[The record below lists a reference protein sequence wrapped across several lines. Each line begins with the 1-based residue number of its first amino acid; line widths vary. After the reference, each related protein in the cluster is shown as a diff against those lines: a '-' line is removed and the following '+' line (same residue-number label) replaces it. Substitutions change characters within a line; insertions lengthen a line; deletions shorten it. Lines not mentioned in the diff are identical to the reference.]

1 MPSIRHL
8 RPYWFVLLALLAMLL
23 PLSPTVAQEDDMSA
37 GEPAHIEIHGI
48 NPLELPNLYVT
59 VSVTDSFGRTVRDL
73 RLEDF
78 ALFGEIAELGRLINV
93 ENITNDDLSYAV
105 VLALDTSSSMQGTP
119 IRALKEAAN
128 TFVDVIGE
136 NAPVALLAFDSTTQI
151 IQEFTTD
158 KDTLRAS
165 INALSAGGRTALYQ
179 AGYDAVE
186 LAARAPTPRRAVII
200 LSDGHEY
207 GGVST
212 AGREDARIAAK
223 NRGVPVYTIGL
234 GYDEFDRDYL
244 QELSAAGY
252 GIFSESPSP
261 DELEARY
268 SEFAALFRSQ
278 YILTI
283 EADLPLNGSIYSL
296 GVALKTETGRIDS
309 TQAIVRSPIP
319 VPYITTLLEPPSA
332 PIEEPTIFS
341 FNVAADDELQ
351 DVSIALDGE
360 QITAEVV
367 DEKYSA
373 AVDPVELAPGPH
385 KMTIAA
391 RDVDGDSAGLTVPF
405 DVAALPPEI
414 TVISSLLEQPV
425 LRDPVEVLVEV
436 GGQTP
441 FATAEIV
448 LDGVSEASLEED
460 ITVRLD
466 PYEFNEGPHELE
478 FIITNEAEQ
487 SASERVS
494 FEVPPLPPLFR
505 VEGLEDG
512 DFLEEIANVDLGII
526 ATQVGGDIER
536 RYRLNTGP
544 ELSAAEGI
552 TLNPRD
558 LQPGPNTITI
568 TVEDRATSL
577 VSEASIDFEV
587 AALNPEAAVGG
598 LASGDI
604 LSEDRR
610 INVDVD
616 SQTEVLRVVTRLDGV
631 EIERL
636 IEAPYEIDLE
646 VLDIPPGEHT
656 LEIQVINDGLREDT
670 TTIEFTVPEEPARI
684 ATATVIAA
692 TARAAASATAM
703 EQAIATATGQAI
715 ATVTQEARVAATEI
729 MRATATQQAR
739 VTATGQ
745 AIATVTQEAR
755 VAATEIVR
763 ATAVQEARDRARDI
777 VRATATEQAVAS
789 ATQQAIVTATEQAIA
804 TATGQAIATVTQE
817 ARVAATEIVRATAV
831 QEARDRA
838 RDIVRA
844 TATEQ
849 AVATAT
855 EQAIATATEQAIA
868 TATEQAVATA
878 TQEARATATE
888 IVRATATQ
896 EARATATEV
905 VRATATQEARAT
917 ATEVVRAT
925 ATQEA
930 RATATE
936 VVRATATQE
945 ARATATEII
954 RATATQEA
962 RATATEIVRATA
974 TQEARATATQEARA
988 KATEIVRATA
998 TEEARATATEIVRA
1012 TATEE
1017 ARATATEIVRA
1028 TATQEARATATEV
1041 VRATATEQ
1049 AIASATQRVIATAT
1063 QEARATATE
1072 IVRVTA
1078 TQEARAT
1085 ATEIVRATATQ
1096 EARAT
1101 ATEIVRATAT
1111 QEARATATEIVRATA
1126 TEQAIA
1132 SATQRVIA
1140 TATQEA
1146 RATATEIVR
1155 ATATQEARAT
1165 ATEQA
1170 IATATERAIAT
1181 ATEQAIASA
1190 TQRVIATATQE
1201 ARATATEIV
1210 RATATQEARAT
1221 ATQEW
1226 RATAVQAARQA
1237 AREIVRATATQRAIV
1252 MATEQAIASATQ
1264 RAIAAATEQAI
1275 VSATQRAIAAATEQ
1289 AIASATQ
1296 RAIAAATEQAIV
1308 AATEQAIA
1316 SATEQA
1322 IAVTTEQAIA
1332 TQTEAAIPSAT
1343 SALDTTDLPVQPLS
1357 PSETADAFD
1366 LPAVSTATEAGE
1378 ATDIAPN
1385 ETPTA
1390 TPIPPSE
1397 TPAPTATTIP
1407 STATLIAPSG
1417 TPAPTATLIPVDL
1430 TPPAEPADN
1439 TPLLV
1444 ASIVVLLA
1452 LSVAFYLL
1460 RGRRQAR

>member
-1 MPSIRHL
+1 MRIFYLVLPSPPRFAILAALLAALRECVPLPSIRHL
-8 RPYWFVLLALLAMLL
+8 RPYWFVLLALLL

-165 INALSAGGRTALYQ
+165 INALIAGGRTALYQ

-646 VLDIPPGEHT
+646 VLNIPPGEHT

-777 VRATATEQAVAS
+777 VRATATEQAVAT
-789 ATQQAIVTATEQAIA
+789 ATEQAVATATEQAIA
-804 TATGQAIATVTQE
+804 TATEQAVATATEQAIATATEQAIATATQE
-817 ARVAATEIVRATAV
+817 ARTTATEIVRATAV

-838 RDIVRA
+838 RDIVRATATKQAVATATEQAIA

-888 IVRATATQ
+888 IVRATP
-896 EARATATEV
+896 R
-905 VRATATQEARAT
+905 R
-917 ATEVVRAT
+917 
-925 ATQEA
+925 
-930 RATATE
+930 
-936 VVRATATQE
+936 
-945 ARATATEII
+945 
-954 RATATQEA
+954 
-962 RATATEIVRATA
+962 
-974 TQEARATATQEARA
+974 
-988 KATEIVRATA
+988 K
-998 TEEARATATEIVRA
+998 
-1012 TATEE
+1012 
-1017 ARATATEIVRA
+1017 
-1028 TATQEARATATEV
+1028 
-1041 VRATATEQ
+1041 
-1049 AIASATQRVIATAT
+1049 
-1063 QEARATATE
+1063 
-1072 IVRVTA
+1072 
-1078 TQEARAT
+1078 
-1085 ATEIVRATATQ
+1085 
-1096 EARAT
+1096 
-1101 ATEIVRATAT
+1101 
-1111 QEARATATEIVRATA
+1111 
-1126 TEQAIA
+1126 
-1132 SATQRVIA
+1132 
-1140 TATQEA
+1140 
-1146 RATATEIVR
+1146 
-1155 ATATQEARAT
+1155 
-1165 ATEQA
+1165 
-1170 IATATERAIAT
+1170 
-1181 ATEQAIASA
+1181 
-1190 TQRVIATATQE
+1190 
-1201 ARATATEIV
+1201 
-1210 RATATQEARAT
+1210 
-1221 ATQEW
+1221 
-1226 RATAVQAARQA
+1226 
-1237 AREIVRATATQRAIV
+1237 REPRPRRLCGRRPRRKR
-1252 MATEQAIASATQ
+1252 EPRPRRS
-1264 RAIAAATEQAI
+1264 
-1275 VSATQRAIAAATEQ
+1275 
-1289 AIASATQ
+1289 
-1296 RAIAAATEQAIV
+1296 
-1308 AATEQAIA
+1308 
-1316 SATEQA
+1316 
-1322 IAVTTEQAIA
+1322 
-1332 TQTEAAIPSAT
+1332 
-1343 SALDTTDLPVQPLS
+1343 SALRPRKKRGPQRRRSCALRPRKKREPRPRRLCGRRPRKKRGPRLRRS
-1357 PSETADAFD
+1357 CGRRPRRKREPRPRRLCGRRPRRKRGPRLRRSCALRPRKKRE
-1366 LPAVSTATEAGE
+1366 PRPRRSCERR
-1378 ATDIAPN
+1378 PR
-1385 ETPTA
+1385 
-1390 TPIPPSE
+1390 SRRS
-1397 TPAPTATTIP
+1397 PAPRNESSRRP
-1407 STATLIAPSG
+1407 RKKH
-1417 TPAPTATLIPVDL
+1417 
-1430 TPPAEPADN
+1430 EP
-1439 TPLLV
+1439 
-1444 ASIVVLLA
+1444 
-1452 LSVAFYLL
+1452 
-1460 RGRRQAR
+1460 RQQKL

>member
-8 RPYWFVLLALLAMLL
+8 RPYWFVLLALLL

-165 INALSAGGRTALYQ
+165 INALIAGGRTALYQ

-367 DEKYSA
+367 DEEYSV
-373 AVDPVELAPGPH
+373 AVDPVDLVPGPH

-610 INVDVD
+610 INVDVE

-715 ATVTQEARVAATEI
+715 ATVTQEARVAATQQARVTATGQAIATVTQEARVAATEIVRATAMQEARDRARDIVRATATEQAVATATGQAIATVTQEARVAATEI

-739 VTATGQ
+739 VTATRQ

-777 VRATATEQAVAS
+777 VRATATE
-789 ATQQAIVTATEQAIA
+789 
-804 TATGQAIATVTQE
+804 
-817 ARVAATEIVRATAV
+817 R
-831 QEARDRA
+831 
-838 RDIVRA
+838 
-844 TATEQ
+844 

-878 TQEARATATE
+878 TEQAVAS
-888 IVRATATQ
+888 ATQ
-896 EARATATEV
+896 QA
-905 VRATATQEARAT
+905 
-917 ATEVVRAT
+917 
-925 ATQEA
+925 
-930 RATATE
+930 
-936 VVRATATQE
+936 
-945 ARATATEII
+945 
-954 RATATQEA
+954 
-962 RATATEIVRATA
+962 IV
-974 TQEARATATQEARA
+974 
-988 KATEIVRATA
+988 
-998 TEEARATATEIVRA
+998 
-1012 TATEE
+1012 
-1017 ARATATEIVRA
+1017 
-1028 TATQEARATATEV
+1028 
-1041 VRATATEQ
+1041 TATEQ
-1049 AIASATQRVIATAT
+1049 AIATATRQAIATAT
-1063 QEARATATE
+1063 QEARD
-1072 IVRVTA
+1072 R
-1078 TQEARAT
+1078 ARD
-1085 ATEIVRATATQ
+1085 
-1096 EARAT
+1096 
-1101 ATEIVRATAT
+1101 
-1111 QEARATATEIVRATA
+1111 IVRATA

-1132 SATQRVIA
+1132 
-1140 TATQEA
+1140 TASEGQAEHA
-1146 RATATEIVR
+1146 VR
-1155 ATATQEARAT
+1155 HRNTSR
-1165 ATEQA
+1165 
-1170 IATATERAIAT
+1170 
-1181 ATEQAIASA
+1181 
-1190 TQRVIATATQE
+1190 
-1201 ARATATEIV
+1201 
-1210 RATATQEARAT
+1210 
-1221 ATQEW
+1221 
-1226 RATAVQAARQA
+1226 
-1237 AREIVRATATQRAIV
+1237 
-1252 MATEQAIASATQ
+1252 
-1264 RAIAAATEQAI
+1264 
-1275 VSATQRAIAAATEQ
+1275 
-1289 AIASATQ
+1289 
-1296 RAIAAATEQAIV
+1296 
-1308 AATEQAIA
+1308 
-1316 SATEQA
+1316 
-1322 IAVTTEQAIA
+1322 
-1332 TQTEAAIPSAT
+1332 PSPPQPNRPLPPQPNRP
-1343 SALDTTDLPVQPLS
+1343 SPALRNK
-1357 PSETADAFD
+1357 PS
-1366 LPAVSTATEAGE
+1366 
-1378 ATDIAPN
+1378 
-1385 ETPTA
+1385 
-1390 TPIPPSE
+1390 
-1397 TPAPTATTIP
+1397 
-1407 STATLIAPSG
+1407 
-1417 TPAPTATLIPVDL
+1417 
-1430 TPPAEPADN
+1430 
-1439 TPLLV
+1439 
-1444 ASIVVLLA
+1444 
-1452 LSVAFYLL
+1452 
-1460 RGRRQAR
+1460 

>member
-8 RPYWFVLLALLAMLL
+8 RPYWFTLLVLLAMLL
-23 PLSPTVAQEDDMSA
+23 PLAPAVAQEDDVSA
-37 GEPAHIEIHGI
+37 GEPAHIEINGI
-48 NPLELPNLYVT
+48 NPLELPTLYVT
-59 VSVTDSFGRTVRDL
+59 VSVTDSLGRTVRDL
-73 RLEDF
+73 RPEDF
-78 ALFGEIAELGRLINV
+78 ALFGEIAELDHLISNV

-105 VLALDTSSSMQGTP
+105 VLALDTSSSMAGEP

-128 TFVDVIGE
+128 AFVDAIGE
-136 NAPVALLAFDSTTQI
+136 NAPIALLAFDSEIQI
-151 IQEFTTD
+151 TQEFTTD
-158 KDTLRAS
+158 KDALRAS
-165 INALSAGGRTALYQ
+165 INALIAGGQTALYQ
-179 AGYDAVE
+179 AGYEAVE
-186 LAARAPTPRRAVII
+186 TAVRAPAPRRAVII

-234 GYDEFDRDYL
+234 GYDQFDRGYL
-244 QELSAAGY
+244 QDLAAAGY

-261 DELEARY
+261 DELKALYR
-268 SEFAALFRSQ
+268 EFAALFRSQ

-309 TQAIVRSPIP
+309 TQAIVRAPIP
-319 VPYITTLLEPPSA
+319 VPFITPLFEPPSA
-332 PIEEPTIFS
+332 PIVERTTFS
-341 FNVAADDELQ
+341 FTVVADDELQ
-351 DVSIALDGE
+351 DVSLVLDGE
-360 QITAEVV
+360 QITAEVA
-367 DEKYSA
+367 EEQYSA

-385 KMTIAA
+385 KLTIAA
-391 RDVDGDSAGLTVPF
+391 RDVDGDSAGLTMPF

-414 TVISSLLEQPV
+414 TVISPLLEQPV
-425 LRDPVEVLVEV
+425 LRDPVEVLVKV
-436 GGQTP
+436 GGQTS

-558 LQPGPNTITI
+558 LQPGANTITI
-568 TVEDRATSL
+568 TVEDRATGL
-577 VSEASIDFEV
+577 VSEASIDFDV
-587 AALNPEAAVGG
+587 ATLNPEAAVDG

-684 ATATVIAA
+684 ATTTVIAA

-703 EQAIATATGQAI
+703 
-715 ATVTQEARVAATEI
+715 
-729 MRATATQQAR
+729 
-739 VTATGQ
+739 
-745 AIATVTQEAR
+745 
-755 VAATEIVR
+755 
-763 ATAVQEARDRARDI
+763 
-777 VRATATEQAVAS
+777 
-789 ATQQAIVTATEQAIA
+789 EQAIA

-849 AVATAT
+849 SIATAT

-868 TATEQAVATA
+868 TATEQAI
-878 TQEARATATE
+878 ATATE
-888 IVRATATQ
+888 RAI
-896 EARATATEV
+896 ATATEQ
-905 VRATATQEARAT
+905 A
-917 ATEVVRAT
+917 
-925 ATQEA
+925 
-930 RATATE
+930 
-936 VVRATATQE
+936 
-945 ARATATEII
+945 I
-954 RATATQEA
+954 ATATQEA

-988 KATEIVRATA
+988 TATEVVRATA
-998 TEEARATATEIVRA
+998 TQEARATATEVVGATATQEARATAMEVVKATATQEARA

-1028 TATQEARATATEV
+1028 TATQEARATAT
-1041 VRATATEQ
+1041 Q
-1049 AIASATQRVIATAT
+1049 D
-1063 QEARATATE
+1063 ARATATE
-1072 IVRVTA
+1072 F
-1078 TQEARAT
+1078 
-1085 ATEIVRATATQ
+1085 
-1096 EARAT
+1096 
-1101 ATEIVRATAT
+1101 
-1111 QEARATATEIVRATA
+1111 
-1126 TEQAIA
+1126 
-1132 SATQRVIA
+1132 
-1140 TATQEA
+1140 
-1146 RATATEIVR
+1146 
-1155 ATATQEARAT
+1155 
-1165 ATEQA
+1165 
-1170 IATATERAIAT
+1170 
-1181 ATEQAIASA
+1181 
-1190 TQRVIATATQE
+1190 
-1201 ARATATEIV
+1201 
-1210 RATATQEARAT
+1210 ARAT
-1221 ATQEW
+1221 ATQQAVLV
-1226 RATAVQAARQA
+1226 AT
-1237 AREIVRATATQRAIV
+1237 EATATQRV
-1252 MATEQAIASATQ
+1252 
-1264 RAIAAATEQAI
+1264 
-1275 VSATQRAIAAATEQ
+1275 IAAATEQ

-1332 TQTEAAIPSAT
+1332 TQTEAAIPSAK

-1385 ETPTA
+1385 ETLTV
-1390 TPIPPSE
+1390 TPIPSSE

>member
-165 INALSAGGRTALYQ
+165 INALTAGGRTALYQ

-200 LSDGHEY
+200 LSDGHEF

-212 AGREDARIAAK
+212 AGREDARTAAT

-252 GIFSESPSP
+252 GIFSESPTP
-261 DELEARY
+261 DELKELYRG
-268 SEFAALFRSQ
+268 FASLFRSQ

-283 EADLPLNGSIYSL
+283 EADLPLDGSRYSL

-367 DEKYSA
+367 DEEYSA

-425 LRDPVEVLVEV
+425 LRDPAEVLVEV

-610 INVDVD
+610 INVDVE

-715 ATVTQEARVAATEI
+715 ATVTQEARVTATEIMRATATQQARVMATGQAIATVTQEARVAATEI

-777 VRATATEQAVAS
+777 VRATATEQAVATATEQAIATATEQAVAT

-804 TATGQAIATVTQE
+804 TATEQAIATVTQE

-844 TATEQ
+844 TATER

-868 TATEQAVATA
+868 TATEQAIATATEQAIATATERAVATA
-878 TQEARATATE
+878 TERAIATATE
-888 IVRATATQ
+888 QAI
-896 EARATATEV
+896 ATATEQ
-905 VRATATQEARAT
+905 AIAT
-917 ATEVVRAT
+917 ATEQAI
-925 ATQEA
+925 
-930 RATATE
+930 ATATE
-936 VVRATATQE
+936 RTI
-945 ARATATEII
+945 ATATE
-954 RATATQEA
+954 RAIATV
-962 RATATEIVRATA
+962 TEQAI
-974 TQEARATATQEARA
+974 
-988 KATEIVRATA
+988 
-998 TEEARATATEIVRA
+998 
-1012 TATEE
+1012 
-1017 ARATATEIVRA
+1017 
-1028 TATQEARATATEV
+1028 
-1041 VRATATEQ
+1041 ATATEQ
-1049 AIASATQRVIATAT
+1049 AIASAT
-1063 QEARATATE
+1063 
-1072 IVRVTA
+1072 
-1078 TQEARAT
+1078 
-1085 ATEIVRATATQ
+1085 
-1096 EARAT
+1096 
-1101 ATEIVRATAT
+1101 
-1111 QEARATATEIVRATA
+1111 
-1126 TEQAIA
+1126 EQAI
-1132 SATQRVIA
+1132 
-1140 TATQEA
+1140 
-1146 RATATEIVR
+1146 
-1155 ATATQEARAT
+1155 AT

-1181 ATEQAIASA
+1181 ATEQAVA
-1190 TQRVIATATQE
+1190 T
-1201 ARATATEIV
+1201 
-1210 RATATQEARAT
+1210 
-1221 ATQEW
+1221 
-1226 RATAVQAARQA
+1226 
-1237 AREIVRATATQRAIV
+1237 
-1252 MATEQAIASATQ
+1252 ATEQAIATATEQ
-1264 RAIAAATEQAI
+1264 AIATATERAVATATEQAI
-1275 VSATQRAIAAATEQ
+1275 VTATEQ
-1289 AIASATQ
+1289 AIA
-1296 RAIAAATEQAIV
+1296 
-1308 AATEQAIA
+1308 
-1316 SATEQA
+1316 
-1322 IAVTTEQAIA
+1322 
-1332 TQTEAAIPSAT
+1332 
-1343 SALDTTDLPVQPLS
+1343 
-1357 PSETADAFD
+1357 
-1366 LPAVSTATEAGE
+1366 TATER
-1378 ATDIAPN
+1378 PS
-1385 ETPTA
+1385 PR
-1390 TPIPPSE
+1390 PPSRPSPQLPSRPSPPLPSRPSLPPPSKPSLPPPSE
-1397 TPAPTATTIP
+1397 P
-1407 STATLIAPSG
+1407 SPPQRSRPSRR
-1417 TPAPTATLIPVDL
+1417 PLSKPS
-1430 TPPAEPADN
+1430 PPQRSRPSRR
-1439 TPLLV
+1439 PLSKPSPPPPSKPSLPPRKRR
-1444 ASIVVLLA
+1444 A
-1452 LSVAFYLL
+1452 LRLL
-1460 RGRRQAR
+1460 RL

>member
-8 RPYWFVLLALLAMLL
+8 RPYWFVLLALLL

-165 INALSAGGRTALYQ
+165 INALIAGGRTALYQ

-332 PIEEPTIFS
+332 PIEEPTTFS

-367 DEKYSA
+367 DEEYSV
-373 AVDPVELAPGPH
+373 AVDPVDLVPGPH

-610 INVDVD
+610 INVDVE

-636 IEAPYEIDLE
+636 IEAPYEIDLD

-715 ATVTQEARVAATEI
+715 ATVTQEARVAAT
-729 MRATATQQAR
+729 QQAR

-777 VRATATEQAVAS
+777 VRATATEQAVATATGQAIATVTQEARVAATEIMRAT
-789 ATQQAIVTATEQAIA
+789 ATQQARVTATR
-804 TATGQAIATVTQE
+804 QAIATVTQE

-844 TATEQ
+844 TATER

-878 TQEARATATE
+878 TEQAVAS
-888 IVRATATQ
+888 ATQ
-896 EARATATEV
+896 QA
-905 VRATATQEARAT
+905 
-917 ATEVVRAT
+917 
-925 ATQEA
+925 
-930 RATATE
+930 
-936 VVRATATQE
+936 
-945 ARATATEII
+945 
-954 RATATQEA
+954 
-962 RATATEIVRATA
+962 IV
-974 TQEARATATQEARA
+974 
-988 KATEIVRATA
+988 
-998 TEEARATATEIVRA
+998 
-1012 TATEE
+1012 
-1017 ARATATEIVRA
+1017 
-1028 TATQEARATATEV
+1028 
-1041 VRATATEQ
+1041 TATEQ
-1049 AIASATQRVIATAT
+1049 AIATATRQAIATAT
-1063 QEARATATE
+1063 QEARDRARD
-1072 IVRVTA
+1072 IV
-1078 TQEARAT
+1078 
-1085 ATEIVRATATQ
+1085 
-1096 EARAT
+1096 
-1101 ATEIVRATAT
+1101 
-1111 QEARATATEIVRATA
+1111 
-1126 TEQAIA
+1126 
-1132 SATQRVIA
+1132 
-1140 TATQEA
+1140 
-1146 RATATEIVR
+1146 
-1155 ATATQEARAT
+1155 RAT

-1170 IATATERAIAT
+1170 IATATEQAIASATEQAVATATEQAVATATEQAVASATQQAIVTATEQAIATATQEARDRARDIVRATATEQAIAT
-1181 ATEQAIASA
+1181 ATEQAIA
-1190 TQRVIATATQE
+1190 
-1201 ARATATEIV
+1201 TATEPGHRHRNRTGRCHRNRSRPSPARPRRTGHIV
-1210 RATATQEARAT
+1210 AT
-1221 ATQEW
+1221 
-1226 RATAVQAARQA
+1226 
-1237 AREIVRATATQRAIV
+1237 
-1252 MATEQAIASATQ
+1252 ATEQAIATATGRPSPPQ
-1264 RAIAAATEQAI
+1264 PSRPSPRATNRPSPRPREQA
-1275 VSATQRAIAAATEQ
+1275 
-1289 AIASATQ
+1289 
-1296 RAIAAATEQAIV
+1296 
-1308 AATEQAIA
+1308 
-1316 SATEQA
+1316 
-1322 IAVTTEQAIA
+1322 
-1332 TQTEAAIPSAT
+1332 
-1343 SALDTTDLPVQPLS
+1343 S
-1357 PSETADAFD
+1357 PA
-1366 LPAVSTATEAGE
+1366 TATE
-1378 ATDIAPN
+1378 
-1385 ETPTA
+1385 
-1390 TPIPPSE
+1390 PS
-1397 TPAPTATTIP
+1397 
-1407 STATLIAPSG
+1407 
-1417 TPAPTATLIPVDL
+1417 
-1430 TPPAEPADN
+1430 
-1439 TPLLV
+1439 
-1444 ASIVVLLA
+1444 
-1452 LSVAFYLL
+1452 
-1460 RGRRQAR
+1460 

>member
-23 PLSPTVAQEDDMSA
+23 PLSPTVSQEDDMSA

-128 TFVDVIGE
+128 TFIDVIGE
-136 NAPVALLAFDSTTQI
+136 NAPVALLAFDSTTQL

-165 INALSAGGRTALYQ
+165 INALIAGGRTALYQ

-332 PIEEPTIFS
+332 PIEEPTTFS

-367 DEKYSA
+367 DEEYSA

-425 LRDPVEVLVEV
+425 LWDPVEVLVEV

-448 LDGVSEASLEED
+448 LDGVSEASLEKD

-587 AALNPEAAVGG
+587 AALNPETAVGG

-656 LEIQVINDGLREDT
+656 LEIQVINDSLREDT

-739 VTATGQ
+739 VMATGQ

-777 VRATATEQAVAS
+777 VRATVTEQAIATATEQAVATATEQAVAS

-817 ARVAATEIVRATAV
+817 ARTTATEIVRATAVQEARDRARDIVRATATEQAVATATEQAIATATEQAVATATEQAIATATEQAIATATGQAIATATQEARTTATEIVRATAV

-868 TATEQAVATA
+868 TATEQAIATATEQAIATATEQAIATATEQAIATATEQAIATATEQAIATATEQAIATATEQAVASATQQAIVTATEQAIATATEQAIATATEQAIATATEQAIATATEQAIATATEQAIATATEQAIATATEQAVASATQQAIVTATEQAIATATEQAIATATEQAIATATEQAIATA
-878 TQEARATATE
+878 TQEARTTATE
-888 IVRATATQ
+888 I
-896 EARATATEV
+896 
-905 VRATATQEARAT
+905 
-917 ATEVVRAT
+917 
-925 ATQEA
+925 
-930 RATATE
+930 
-936 VVRATATQE
+936 
-945 ARATATEII
+945 
-954 RATATQEA
+954 
-962 RATATEIVRATA
+962 
-974 TQEARATATQEARA
+974 
-988 KATEIVRATA
+988 
-998 TEEARATATEIVRA
+998 
-1012 TATEE
+1012 
-1017 ARATATEIVRA
+1017 
-1028 TATQEARATATEV
+1028 

-1049 AIASATQRVIATAT
+1049 AIASATQRAIATAT
-1063 QEARATATE
+1063 EQAIATATE
-1072 IVRVTA
+1072 RAI
-1078 TQEARAT
+1078 AT
-1085 ATEIVRATATQ
+1085 ATERA
-1096 EARAT
+1096 
-1101 ATEIVRATAT
+1101 V
-1111 QEARATATEIVRATA
+1111 ATA

-1165 ATEQA
+1165 AA
-1170 IATATERAIAT
+1170 
-1181 ATEQAIASA
+1181 
-1190 TQRVIATATQE
+1190 
-1201 ARATATEIV
+1201 
-1210 RATATQEARAT
+1210 QEARAT

-1237 AREIVRATATQRAIV
+1237 AREIVRATATQRAI
-1252 MATEQAIASATQ
+1252 
-1264 RAIAAATEQAI
+1264 
-1275 VSATQRAIAAATEQ
+1275 AAATEQ

-1296 RAIAAATEQAIV
+1296 RAIAAATEQAI
-1308 AATEQAIA
+1308 A
-1316 SATEQA
+1316 SATQRVIA
-1322 IAVTTEQAIA
+1322 AVTAEQ
-1332 TQTEAAIPSAT
+1332 QRVHRCGHRT
-1343 SALDTTDLPVQPLS
+1343 SHCGGYRASDCQRHTTS
-1357 PSETADAFD
+1357 HRC
-1366 LPAVSTATEAGE
+1366 G
-1378 ATDIAPN
+1378 
-1385 ETPTA
+1385 
-1390 TPIPPSE
+1390 
-1397 TPAPTATTIP
+1397 
-1407 STATLIAPSG
+1407 
-1417 TPAPTATLIPVDL
+1417 
-1430 TPPAEPADN
+1430 
-1439 TPLLV
+1439 
-1444 ASIVVLLA
+1444 
-1452 LSVAFYLL
+1452 Y
-1460 RGRRQAR
+1460 

>member
-8 RPYWFVLLALLAMLL
+8 HPYWFVLLALLAMLL

-128 TFVDVIGE
+128 TFIDVIGE
-136 NAPVALLAFDSTTQI
+136 NAPVALLAFDSTTQL

-165 INALSAGGRTALYQ
+165 INALIAGGRTALYQ

-367 DEKYSA
+367 DEEYSA

-425 LRDPVEVLVEV
+425 LRGPVEVLVEV

-466 PYEFNEGPHELE
+466 PYEFKEGPHELE

-587 AALNPEAAVGG
+587 AALNPETAVGG

-849 AVATAT
+849 AVASATQQAIVTATEQAIATATERAIATATERAIATATEQAIATATEQAIATATEQAIATAT

-868 TATEQAVATA
+868 TATEQAVASA
-878 TQEARATATE
+878 TEQAIATATE
-888 IVRATATQ
+888 QAIASATEQAI
-896 EARATATEV
+896 ATATEQ
-905 VRATATQEARAT
+905 AIAT
-917 ATEVVRAT
+917 ATEQA
-925 ATQEA
+925 
-930 RATATE
+930 
-936 VVRATATQE
+936 
-945 ARATATEII
+945 I
-954 RATATQEA
+954 
-962 RATATEIVRATA
+962 
-974 TQEARATATQEARA
+974 
-988 KATEIVRATA
+988 
-998 TEEARATATEIVRA
+998 
-1012 TATEE
+1012 
-1017 ARATATEIVRA
+1017 
-1028 TATQEARATATEV
+1028 
-1041 VRATATEQ
+1041 ATATEQ

-1063 QEARATATE
+1063 EQAIATATEQAVASATEQAIATATEQAIASATEQAIATATEQAIATATEQAIATATEQAIATATEQAVASATEQAIATATEQAIASATEQAIATATEQAIATATEQAIATATEQAIASATQRVIATATEQAIATATEQAIATVTQEARTTATE
-1072 IVRVTA
+1072 IVRATA
-1078 TQEARAT
+1078 TEQAIASATQRAIAT
-1085 ATEIVRATATQ
+1085 ATERAIASATEIVRATATQ

-1101 ATEIVRATAT
+1101 ATEIVRSTAT
-1111 QEARATATEIVRATA
+1111 QGAQATVTQRAIMAVTEQAIAAA

-1132 SATQRVIA
+1132 SATQRV
-1140 TATQEA
+1140 
-1146 RATATEIVR
+1146 
-1155 ATATQEARAT
+1155 
-1165 ATEQA
+1165 
-1170 IATATERAIAT
+1170 
-1181 ATEQAIASA
+1181 
-1190 TQRVIATATQE
+1190 
-1201 ARATATEIV
+1201 
-1210 RATATQEARAT
+1210 
-1221 ATQEW
+1221 
-1226 RATAVQAARQA
+1226 
-1237 AREIVRATATQRAIV
+1237 
-1252 MATEQAIASATQ
+1252 
-1264 RAIAAATEQAI
+1264 
-1275 VSATQRAIAAATEQ
+1275 IAAATEQ

-1385 ETPTA
+1385 ETLTVTPIPPTA